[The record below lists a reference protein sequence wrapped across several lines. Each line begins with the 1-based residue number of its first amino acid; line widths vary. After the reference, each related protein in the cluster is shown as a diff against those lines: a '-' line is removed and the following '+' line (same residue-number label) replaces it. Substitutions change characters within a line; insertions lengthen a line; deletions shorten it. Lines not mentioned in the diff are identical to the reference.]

1 MDERAFTTVRKG
13 KMVVEDEVD
22 DAEQHHGQHQSRAR
36 TVQSTF
42 PARQCAACSHYGHDS
57 LQIPVAVGTV
67 PTMPEPPPQR
77 STNRRPERRFPC
89 DTCSQGSRFSN
100 ALPLSGSIGTETWSC
115 TTSQLPSIFRKH
127 AVHRS
132 RKSVLLP
139 FFNVP
144 LTRLRLCPNATSS
157 PKVSVRSRIS

>member
-1 MDERAFTTVRKG
+1 MVIHSERPSNA
-13 KMVVEDEVD
+13 
-22 DAEQHHGQHQSRAR
+22 
-36 TVQSTF
+36 
-42 PARQCAACSHYGHDS
+42 
-57 LQIPVAVGTV
+57 
-67 PTMPEPPPQR
+67 
-77 STNRRPERRFPC
+77 
-89 DTCSQGSRFSN
+89 QGSSFSN

-115 TTSQLPSIFRKH
+115 ATSQLPSIFRKQ

-132 RKSVLLP
+132 QKSVLFP